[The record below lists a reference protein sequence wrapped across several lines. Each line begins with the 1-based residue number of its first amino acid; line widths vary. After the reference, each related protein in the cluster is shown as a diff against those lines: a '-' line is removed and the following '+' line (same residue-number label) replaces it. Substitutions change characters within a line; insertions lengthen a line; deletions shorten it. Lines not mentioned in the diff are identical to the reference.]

1 VKKYLLALAGLLP
14 LAAHAQFGVR
24 AGVHSTRWS
33 SGGRPSNSTYART
46 TPHLGYQVGLTY
58 QVPLVGHLSLV
69 PELSYSYE
77 NLELSADSYGYGYN
91 FYGLASQ
98 LKLSYL
104 TLPVME
110 RVTFGPVYAEVGPQ
124 LSLLVGG
131 REIGSEITY
140 RSSSPIITDI
150 DRPAAERYHRL
161 DIGVCAGLGVQL
173 PMGLGLGL
181 RFVQG
186 IRSLTQDYAF
196 GQGYDGEIRSRS
208 LQASLTYRL
217 KKAS

>member
-1 VKKYLLALAGLLP
+1 MKNYLLLLAGFLP

-24 AGVHSTRWS
+24 AGIRSTQWSSSTNGRYSANYASTRQ
-33 SGGRPSNSTYART
+33 
-46 TPHLGYQVGLTY
+46 HLGYQVGLTY
-58 QVPLVGHLSLV
+58 QLPLVGHLSLV
-69 PELSYSYE
+69 PEVSYSYE
-77 NLELSADSYGYGYN
+77 NFELSASSYGYNGYS
-91 FYGLASQ
+91 LVSQ

-104 TLPVME
+104 TLPVLE

-131 REIGSEITY
+131 RETGREFISRT
-140 RSSSPIITDI
+140 SSSMMEV

-161 DIGVCAGLGVQL
+161 DVGVCAGLGVQL
-173 PMGLGLGL
+173 PMGLGLSL

-186 IRSLTQDYAF
+186 INSLTKDYAAD
-196 GQGYDGEIRSRS
+196 QLYGYDGEIRSRS

-217 KKAS
+217 RKAS